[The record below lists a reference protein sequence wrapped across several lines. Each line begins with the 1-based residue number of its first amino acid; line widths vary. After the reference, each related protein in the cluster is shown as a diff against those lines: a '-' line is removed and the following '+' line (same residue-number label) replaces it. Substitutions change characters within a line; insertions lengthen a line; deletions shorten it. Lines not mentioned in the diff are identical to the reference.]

1 MIHNNDFKYDL
12 QLGIKGESLV
22 AKLLSNKKIEVK
34 TDLKANK
41 TGNVFIEYESR
52 KKPSGISTT
61 QAEWFCFVLSNEN
74 IIFLETHKLKAMCRF
89 FLKTKKD
96 VLGGD
101 KNTSKGILL
110 PINYLIKL

>member
-1 MIHNNDFKYDL
+1 MIYNNDFKYDL

-22 AKLLSNKKIEVK
+22 AKMLSNKKIEVK
-34 TDLKANK
+34 TDLKANE

-52 KKPSGISTT
+52 KKPSGLSTT
-61 QAEWFCFVLSNEN
+61 EAEWFCFVLSNEN
-74 IIFLETHKLKAMCRF
+74 IIFVETKRLKEICRIF
-89 FLKTKKD
+89 FKTRRD

-110 PINYLIKL
+110 PINYLVKL

>member
-74 IIFLETHKLKAMCRF
+74 IIFVETTKLKNLCREY
-89 FLKTKKD
+89 LNTNRDIK
-96 VLGGD
+96 GGD
-101 KNTSKGILL
+101 ENTSNGILL
-110 PINYLIKL
+110 PIKKLIKL